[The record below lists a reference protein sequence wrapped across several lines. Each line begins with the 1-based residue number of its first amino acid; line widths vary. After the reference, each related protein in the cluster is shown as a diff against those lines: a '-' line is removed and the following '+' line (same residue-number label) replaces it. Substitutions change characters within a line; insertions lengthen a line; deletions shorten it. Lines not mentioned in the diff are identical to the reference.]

1 MNAVEV
7 LRVRTARFMGLY
19 IMAHLPLVVAL
30 EWLVRG
36 SVGWLSAVMAAIAAF
51 AGFMAFQSSSAAQ
64 RLLLSIAMML
74 TVSCILGAMEGHLWQ
89 MDIHMYFFAA
99 LAMVVAFCDWR
110 PIMAATVT
118 VALHHLILNFVL
130 PALVFPG
137 GGRAWPRRAACRDR
151 ADRSRR
157 PDHGR
162 PLSDPVIDR
171 TPNRP

>member
-74 TVSCILGAMEGHLWQ
+74 TVSCILGAMEGHPWQ

-99 LAMVVAFCDWR
+99 LAMAVAFCDWR
-110 PIMAATVT
+110 PIVAATVT
-118 VALHHLILNFVL
+118 VALHHLILNFAL
-130 PALVFPG
+130 PSLVFG
-137 GGRAWPRRAACRDR
+137 GGGALGRGHRLQSSPSLCPRGRRLRCS
-151 ADRSRR
+151 SR
-157 PDHGR
+157 
-162 PLSDPVIDR
+162 
-171 TPNRP
+171 